1 MRARKKRGNLG
12 RRGGGARPRF
22 AVGATVPG
30 FPLFFPRGP
39 RCCSHCHTEKNT
51 CGKGRGRPDRPPRA
65 LNYTS
70 INCVA
75 AFAMLCSGAG
85 ENTLLGSAIFSSLRF
100 AGGGTI

>member
-1 MRARKKRGNLG
+1 MRAREKNGG
-12 RRGGGARPRF
+12 IWVDGGGRSPTLRCGHHRAGGPPLLFSARF
-22 AVGATVPG
+22 
-30 FPLFFPRGP
+30 
-39 RCCSHCHTEKNT
+39 CSHCHTEKNT